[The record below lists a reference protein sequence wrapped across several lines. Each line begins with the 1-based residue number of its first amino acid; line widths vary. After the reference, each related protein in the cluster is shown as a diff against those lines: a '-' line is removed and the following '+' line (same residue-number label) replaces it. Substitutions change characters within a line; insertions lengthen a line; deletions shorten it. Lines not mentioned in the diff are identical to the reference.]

1 MIHDFFISASDFLPP
16 GGQIH
21 MGLLDHQGG
30 MNTSKRNEWKR
41 SWMAGLYAAESNLL
55 LTHVL
60 PYEVCGASH
69 NHHFFQACLL
79 LTMVYSQLTI

>member
-1 MIHDFFISASDFLPP
+1 
-16 GGQIH
+16 

-69 NHHFFQACLL
+69 NHHFFKLVCFLQWCTASLQFKL
-79 LTMVYSQLTI
+79 VSVER